1 MSPRRQCGETC
12 CANGP
17 MWVNVGKVFMQI
29 RTGIGFDTHRLARGR
44 PLILGGVEIDHKVGL
59 DGHSD
64 ADVLCH
70 AVMDAI
76 LGAAADGDIG
86 IHFPNTDPT
95 WKDARSVDMLRD
107 VADRERSRGYRVVNV
122 DSTVIAERPKI
133 APFVDAMRRNMA
145 RAIGVPADR
154 VSVKATTAERMG
166 ALGRC
171 EGIAAMA
178 VATLMREDG
187 G

>member
-1 MSPRRQCGETC
+1 M
-12 CANGP
+12 
-17 MWVNVGKVFMQI
+17 I
-29 RTGIGFDTHRLARGR
+29 RTGTGFDAHRLRKGR
-44 PLILGGVEIDHKVGL
+44 ALILGGVEIDHKVGL
-59 DGHSD
+59 EGHSD

-86 IHFPNTDPT
+86 VHFPNTDPT
-95 WKDARSVDMLRD
+95 WKDARSLDLLKY

-122 DSTVIAERPKI
+122 DATVIAERPKI
-133 APFVDAMRRNMA
+133 APFVDSMRSNMA
-145 RAIGVPADR
+145 RAMGIPSDR

-166 ALGRC
+166 AIGRC

-178 VATLMREDG
+178 VATLSRDEG
-187 G
+187 